1 MLSTLFSAISLGPR
15 LAHRTPFFYGWV
27 ILATAAS
34 TQVVRNS
41 AASLTI
47 AVFIFPLSE
56 EFGWS
61 RALIAGAASLGGLAA
76 SFASPMVGW
85 LVDRYGARLVLF
97 SSVVHPGRFPPYR
110 WPGPPFP

>member
-1 MLSTLFSAISLGPR
+1 MLSSFFAAISLGPR

-61 RALIAGAASLGGLAA
+61 RALIAGAASLGGL
-76 SFASPMVGW
+76 GRI
-85 LVDRYGARLVLF
+85 LRLPHGGLA
-97 SSVVHPGRFPPYR
+97 G
-110 WPGPPFP
+110 